1 MNNIHILFA
10 NIGWMTHYRGNN
22 KKDKIV
28 GGGSYRNDDKH
39 EAFNFMPINGR
50 CYGYVQTVRSSELS
64 LCRIDKDCIY
74 QDRLDNVL
82 VVWISNH
89 PQAGGTYIVG
99 WYRNATVFSK
109 YQELSYSIRN
119 NYGYNIMAKEED
131 CTLVPL
137 DQRTFLV
144 PRARSKAKGFLGQSN
159 VWYADA
165 PSKEVQQFRKEV
177 IDYIQNYARGRK
189 TFSKLSLMVDSEARK
204 QVEKAAVSFVTKEYQ
219 RLGYKVTSRE
229 KENIGW
235 DLDAEKGGVRL
246 KLEVKGLAQSQISIH
261 ISSNEYNSM
270 KAYKDS
276 YRLCV
281 VTNAVSNP
289 TLVKFIWD
297 EGLNAWVSDLDESIV
312 LTIDMKPSYLA
323 VVE

>member
-1 MNNIHILFA
+1 MMDLVEEAIL
-10 NIGWMTHYRGNN
+10 Y
-22 KKDKIV
+22 
-28 GGGSYRNDDKH
+28 
-39 EAFNFMPINGR
+39 
-50 CYGYVQTVRSSELS
+50 
-64 LCRIDKDCIY
+64 
-74 QDRLDNVL
+74 
-82 VVWISNH
+82 
-89 PQAGGTYIVG
+89 
-99 WYRNATVFSK
+99 ATVMHQGKVRKRKNIPVILHSLEVA
-109 YQELSYSIRN
+109 QILGTLTEDREIIAAGILHDIVEDTSGTPDEIRHRF
-119 NYGYNIMAKEED
+119 GDRVA
-131 CTLVPL
+131 
-137 DQRTFLV
+137 
-144 PRARSKAKGFLGQSN
+144 
-159 VWYADA
+159 
-165 PSKEVQQFRKEV
+165 
-177 IDYIQNYARGRK
+177 
-189 TFSKLSLMVDSEARK
+189 LMVDSEARK

-281 VTNAVSNP
+281 VTKAVSNP

-297 EGLNAWVSDLDESIV
+297 EDLNAWVSDLDESIV